1 MDKKM
6 MKQKYILS
14 PLPTGEG
21 TGERLK
27 ALGHVMKRECRR
39 LVSRPL
45 YLFCMVIA
53 PLFCYVFFTTLM
65 DSGLPKDMPVGV
77 VDQDMTV
84 TTRQLIRNLDA
95 FEQTAI
101 VARYPDVREARI
113 AMQRGEIYGFY
124 YIPRGTTA
132 EAQAQRQPKVS
143 FYTNNT
149 LLIAGSLL
157 YKDMKMM
164 SELAAGAVA
173 RASLYAKGATE
184 DQAMA
189 FLQPIV
195 IDTHPLNNPW
205 LNYSVYLC
213 NTFAPGVLMLLIF
226 MITVYS
232 IGVEIKDR
240 TAREWLR
247 MGNNSI
253 WISLAGKLLPHTAV
267 FFLMGILYNVY
278 LYGFLHFPCNSG
290 ILPMLLATL
299 CLVLA
304 SQGMGVLMIGTLPT
318 LRLGLS
324 FASLWGVLSFSMCGL
339 SFPVMAMHPVLQA
352 LANLFPLRHYFLI
365 YVDQALNGYPMI
377 YSWMNYVALLIFMM
391 LPFLVAHRLK
401 GALVYYKYVP

>member
-1 MDKKM
+1 MMERNKKH
-6 MKQKYILS
+6 
-14 PLPTGEG
+14 T
-21 TGERLK
+21 
-27 ALGHVMKRECRR
+27 ALWNVARRECRR

-53 PLFCYVFFTTLM
+53 PLFCYIFFTTLM
-65 DSGLPKDMPVGV
+65 DSGLPTDMPVGV
-77 VDQDMTV
+77 VDQDMSATS
-84 TTRQLIRNLDA
+84 RQLIRNLDA
-95 FEQTAI
+95 FEQTAV
-101 VARYPDVREARI
+101 VARYPTINEART
-113 AMQRGEIYGFY
+113 AMQRGEIYGFF
-124 YIPRGTTA
+124 YIPEGTSA
-132 EAQAQRQPKVS
+132 KAQAGRQPKLS

-157 YKDMKMM
+157 FKDMKMM
-164 SELAAGAVA
+164 SELASGAAA
-173 RASLYAKGATE
+173 RSTLYAKGATE
-184 DQAMA
+184 EQAMA
-189 FLQPIV
+189 FLQ
-195 IDTHPLNNPW
+195 HPLNNPW

-226 MITVYS
+226 MVTVYS

-253 WISLAGKLLPHTAV
+253 WISLAGKLLPHTAI

-304 SQGMGVLMIGTLPT
+304 SQGMGILMIGTLPT

-339 SFPVMAMHPVLQA
+339 SFPAMGMHPVLQA

-377 YSWMNYVALLIFMM
+377 YSWVNYVALLIFMM
-391 LPFLVAHRLK
+391 LPFLIAHRLK
-401 GALVYYKYVP
+401 GALVYYKYMP

>member
-1 MDKKM
+1 MANSKS
-6 MKQKYILS
+6 KYIFL
-14 PLPTGEG
+14 LD
-21 TGERLK
+21 
-27 ALGHVMKRECRR
+27 VIKRECRR

-53 PLFCYVFFTTLM
+53 PLFCYLFFTTLL
-65 DSGLPKDMPVGV
+65 DSGLPTNMPVGV
-77 VDQDMTV
+77 VDQDMSTISRSL
-84 TTRQLIRNLDA
+84 TRNLDA
-95 FEQTAI
+95 FGQTAV
-101 VARYPDVREARI
+101 VAHYPSIREART

-124 YIPRGTTA
+124 YIPQGTSS
-132 EAQAQRQPKVS
+132 EVQAQRQPKLS

-149 LLIAGSLL
+149 LLVAGSLL
-157 YKDMKMM
+157 FKDMKMM
-164 SELAAGAVA
+164 SELAAGSAA
-173 RASLYAKGATE
+173 RTTLYAKGATE
-184 DQAMA
+184 DQAMG

-195 IDTHPLNNPW
+195 IDAHPLNNPW

-226 MITVYS
+226 MVTVYS

-240 TAREWLR
+240 TAREWLS
-247 MGNNSI
+247 MGNDSI

-267 FFLMGILYNVY
+267 FFLMGMLYNAY

-290 ILPMLLATL
+290 IFPMLLATL
-299 CLVLA
+299 CLILA
-304 SQGMGVLMIGTLPT
+304 SQSMGILMIGILPT

-339 SFPVMAMHPVLQA
+339 SFPIMGMHPTLQA

-377 YSWMNYVALLIFMM
+377 YSWTNYVALLIFMT
-391 LPFLVAHRLK
+391 LPFLISRRLK
-401 GALVYYKYVP
+401 EALVYYKYIP

>member
-1 MDKKM
+1 MARDKK
-6 MKQKYILS
+6 YI
-14 PLPTGEG
+14 
-21 TGERLK
+21 
-27 ALGHVMKRECRR
+27 ALWNVMKRESRR

-65 DSGLPKDMPVGV
+65 DSGLPVNMPVGV
-77 VDQDMTV
+77 VDQDMTS
-84 TTRQLIRNLDA
+84 TSRQLMRNLDA

-101 VARYPDVREARI
+101 VAHYPTINEARA
-113 AMQRGEIYGFY
+113 AMQKGEIYGFY
-124 YIPRGTTA
+124 YIPKGTTA
-132 EAQAQRQPKVS
+132 KAQSQRQPTVS

-164 SELAAGAVA
+164 SELASGAAA
-173 RASLYAKGATE
+173 RTSLYAKGATE

-253 WISLAGKLLPHTAV
+253 YISLAGKLLPHTAI

-290 ILPMLLATL
+290 IFPMIFATL

-304 SQGMGVLMIGTLPT
+304 SQCCGIVMIGTLPT

-324 FASLWGVLSFSMCGL
+324 FASLWGVISFSISGFSL
-339 SFPVMAMHPVLQA
+339 PVMAMNPVLQA
-352 LANLFPLRHYFLI
+352 LSNLFPLRHYFLI
-365 YVDQALNGYPMI
+365 YVDQALNGYSMA
-377 YSWMNYVALLIFMM
+377 YSWSNYMALLIFMM
-391 LPFLVAHRLK
+391 LPFFVVHRLK
-401 GALVYYKYVP
+401 EALVYYKYIP

>member
-1 MDKKM
+1 MMERNKKH
-6 MKQKYILS
+6 
-14 PLPTGEG
+14 T
-21 TGERLK
+21 
-27 ALGHVMKRECRR
+27 ALWNVARRECRR

-53 PLFCYVFFTTLM
+53 PLFCYIFFTTLM
-65 DSGLPKDMPVGV
+65 DSGLPTDMPVGV
-77 VDQDMTV
+77 VDQDMSATS
-84 TTRQLIRNLDA
+84 RQLIRNLDA
-95 FEQTAI
+95 FEQTAV
-101 VARYPDVREARI
+101 VARYPTINEART
-113 AMQRGEIYGFY
+113 AMQRGEIYGFF
-124 YIPRGTTA
+124 YIPEGTSA
-132 EAQAQRQPKVS
+132 KAQLS

-157 YKDMKMM
+157 FKDMKMM
-164 SELAAGAVA
+164 SELASGAAA
-173 RASLYAKGATE
+173 RSTLYAKGATE
-184 DQAMA
+184 EQAMA

-226 MITVYS
+226 MVTVYS

-253 WISLAGKLLPHTAV
+253 WISLAGKLLPHTAI

-304 SQGMGVLMIGTLPT
+304 SQGMGILMIGTLPT

-339 SFPVMAMHPVLQA
+339 SFPAMGMHPVLQA

-377 YSWMNYVALLIFMM
+377 YSWVNYVALLIFMM
-391 LPFLVAHRLK
+391 LPFLIAHRLK
-401 GALVYYKYVP
+401 GALVYYKYMP